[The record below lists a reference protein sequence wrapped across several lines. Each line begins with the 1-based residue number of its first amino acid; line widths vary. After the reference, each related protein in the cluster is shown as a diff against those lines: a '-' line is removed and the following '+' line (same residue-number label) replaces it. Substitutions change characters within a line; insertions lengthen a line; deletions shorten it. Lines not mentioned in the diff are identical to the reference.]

1 MLHIKL
7 KGCETYNSNQTTIF
21 PLHTQSLKVKT
32 FISSSESSHIAYQM
46 NRKVG
51 HAHIMG
57 RTIGMRGSRKF
68 CQRGSIFDNG
78 FFSFFFFFFF

>member
-7 KGCETYNSNQTTIF
+7 KRCETYNSNQATIF

-46 NRKVG
+46 AFRWRADDGPIVLVLL
-51 HAHIMG
+51 
-57 RTIGMRGSRKF
+57 GSSLPS
-68 CQRGSIFDNG
+68 SIKTLSELDPL
-78 FFSFFFFFFF
+78 